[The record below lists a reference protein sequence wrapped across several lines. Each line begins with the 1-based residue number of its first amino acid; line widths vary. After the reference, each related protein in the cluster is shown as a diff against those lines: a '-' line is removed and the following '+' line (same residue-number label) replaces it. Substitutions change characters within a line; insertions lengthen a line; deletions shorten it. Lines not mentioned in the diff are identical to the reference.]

1 MHSPVI
7 TESIQHRVQ
16 SLDWDAISE
25 GLWRDGYAL
34 TPPVLRP
41 EECAELVETYDRN
54 SLFRSQVI
62 MARFGFGKG
71 EYKYFK
77 YPLPKLVQDLRQQL
91 YPRLASFANRW
102 AAEIGGEVFPE
113 KYADFLEVCRAAS
126 QDKPTPLILKY
137 QTGDYNCL
145 HQDLYGAVAFPFQLT
160 FFLSRPEAD
169 YSGGEFVLVEQ
180 RPRMQSRA
188 VVITPKQGQ
197 AVIFPTRYRAVRG
210 SRGFYKANLKHG
222 VSPLRSGKR
231 FTLGIIF
238 HDAQ

>member
-1 MHSPVI
+1 MPVLI
-7 TESIQHRVQ
+7 ESIADRVQ
-16 SLDWDAISE
+16 ALDWDAISE
-25 GLWRDGYAL
+25 SLWRDGCAL
-34 TPPVLRP
+34 TPTVLRP
-41 EECAELVETYDRN
+41 EECRELIETYDHN
-54 SLFRSQVI
+54 SLFRSQVV
-62 MARFGFGKG
+62 MARFGFGRG

-77 YPLPKLVQDLRQQL
+77 YPLPEPVQDLREEI
-91 YPRLASFANRW
+91 YPRLAPLANRW

-113 KYADFLEVCRAAS
+113 KYADFLGVCHAAG

-137 QTGDYNCL
+137 ETGDFNCL

-160 FFLSRPEAD
+160 VFLSQRETD

-180 RPRMQSRA
+180 RPRMQSR
-188 VVITPKQGQ
+188 VMVITAQQGQ

-222 VSPLRSGKR
+222 VSPLCSGKR

>member
-1 MHSPVI
+1 MPAL
-7 TESIQHRVQ
+7 TESIEDRVQ
-16 SLDWDAISE
+16 ALDWDAISE
-25 GLWRDGYAL
+25 SLWRDGYAL
-34 TPPVLRP
+34 TPPVLRT
-41 EECAELVETYDRN
+41 EECRELVETYDLT
-54 SLFRSQVI
+54 SLFRSQVV
-62 MARFGFGKG
+62 MARFGFGRG

-77 YPLPKLVQDLRQQL
+77 YPLPELVQDLREKL
-91 YPRLASFANRW
+91 YPRLAPLANRW
-102 AAEIGGEVFPE
+102 AAEIGGEVFSE
-113 KYADFLEVCRAAS
+113 KYADFLEVCRAAG

-137 QTGDYNCL
+137 EAGDFNCL

-160 FFLSRPEAD
+160 FFLSRPETD

-188 VVITPKQGQ
+188 MVIAPKQGQ

-210 SRGFYKANLKHG
+210 SRGFYRANLKHG

>member
-34 TPPVLRP
+34 TPPMLRP

-71 EYKYFK
+71 EYKYFQ

-113 KYADFLEVCRAAS
+113 KHADFLEVCRAAS